1 MLGRRDAAAEPVAEK
16 PRRPSLASV
25 HFLNTCRG
33 LCPGVLWAAC
43 TACGGKCT
51 GRSVVTDIAA
61 EVRDILV
68 FHLGSEEATL
78 TDNAKLIEDLGA
90 DSLDVVEVV
99 MSFEEKFNI
108 DIPNDMATKF
118 VTVGDA
124 IAFIKA
130 HPSLW
135 PTVGSPRPEVRATF

>member
-1 MLGRRDAAAEPVAEK
+1 MRV
-16 PRRPSLASV
+16 
-25 HFLNTCRG
+25 
-33 LCPGVLWAAC
+33 C
-43 TACGGKCT
+43 TSCGGPST

-99 MSFEEKFNI
+99 MSFEESFDI
-108 DIPNDMATKF
+108 DIPNHRATEL

-130 HPSLW
+130 HVTTNRTSLR
-135 PTVGSPRPEVRATF
+135 PRAFASA

>member
-1 MLGRRDAAAEPVAEK
+1 MRV
-16 PRRPSLASV
+16 
-25 HFLNTCRG
+25 
-33 LCPGVLWAAC
+33 C
-43 TACGGKCT
+43 TSCGGPST

-68 FHLGSEEATL
+68 FHLGSEESKL

-108 DIPNDMATKF
+108 DIPNHMATEF

-124 IAFIKA
+124 IAFIRE
-130 HPSLW
+130 HIGRDRTPLW
-135 PTVGSPRPEVRATF
+135 PSVGLPQPVVRAAS

>member
-1 MLGRRDAAAEPVAEK
+1 MGECA
-16 PRRPSLASV
+16 
-25 HFLNTCRG
+25 
-33 LCPGVLWAAC
+33 
-43 TACGGKCT
+43 

-68 FHLGSEEATL
+68 FHLGSEESKL

-108 DIPNDMATKF
+108 DIPNHMATEF

-124 IAFIKA
+124 IAFIRE
-130 HPSLW
+130 HIGRDRPPLW
-135 PTVGSPRPEVRATF
+135 PGVGLPQPAVRAAS